1 MDVSTREET
10 LGVVHHGC
18 DHAHTHSGNL
28 THCTSWVTHTPERK
42 PYMLDIMGVSTPT
55 FQNGNLTLYIPGVS
69 APILEN
75 GNITCHLLQVWGKHI
90 LFS

>member
-1 MDVSTREET
+1 
-10 LGVVHHGC
+10 
-18 DHAHTHSGNL
+18 
-28 THCTSWVTHTPERK
+28 
-42 PYMLDIMGVSTPT
+42 MLDIMGVSTPT